1 MITGNRKDI
10 NQQIT
15 KLDNNIWELV
25 KNDLKFGCLNFK
37 YRSKETIQ
45 TKSSLLISISV
56 NSIFRALLGS
66 VYLRIICDVFYA
78 PLGNVYL
85 RATLKLFY
93 TLLGSVCIT
102 PPQLCKAC
110 NMSHHAYFLPVSWK
124 HCHVVF
130 NPTSKGVI
138 FS

>member
-1 MITGNRKDI
+1 M
-10 NQQIT
+10 
-15 KLDNNIWELV
+15 
-25 KNDLKFGCLNFK
+25 
-37 YRSKETIQ
+37 Q

-102 PPQLCKAC
+102 PP
-110 NMSHHAYFLPVSWK
+110 
-124 HCHVVF
+124 
-130 NPTSKGVI
+130 
-138 FS
+138 